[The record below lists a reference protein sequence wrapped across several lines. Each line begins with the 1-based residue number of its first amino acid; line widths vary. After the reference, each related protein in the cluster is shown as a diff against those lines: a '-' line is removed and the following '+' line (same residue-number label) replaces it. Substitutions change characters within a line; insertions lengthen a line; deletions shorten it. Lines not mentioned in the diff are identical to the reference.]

1 MKYYS
6 AIKRNEV
13 LISAT
18 TAFPG
23 GSVLKNPPANA
34 GDTEEAGLMPEWEK
48 SPGRGNG
55 NPLQYACLDNPMNT
69 GAWRATVHGVTEG
82 RTWLNNWACMPA
94 YATTWIN
101 LEEMLNESNHK
112 IPYIIW
118 FHVYEMFTIGKA
130 IDRKEISGLQEMGR
144 GEWGMVANEYRV
156 LSGVIK
162 MFWITQWCWL
172 HNLLNIWKAT
182 ELYTL
187 KEWNV

>member
-55 NPLQYACLDNPMNT
+55 NPL
-69 GAWRATVHGVTEG
+69 
-82 RTWLNNWACMPA
+82 
-94 YATTWIN
+94 
-101 LEEMLNESNHK
+101 
-112 IPYIIW
+112 
-118 FHVYEMFTIGKA
+118 
-130 IDRKEISGLQEMGR
+130 
-144 GEWGMVANEYRV
+144 
-156 LSGVIK
+156 
-162 MFWITQWCWL
+162 
-172 HNLLNIWKAT
+172 
-182 ELYTL
+182 
-187 KEWNV
+187 